1 MTALRYN
8 KPMKSALR
16 KAGGIFGLDLA
27 GLFEED
33 DEAQSD
39 FAPGVEF
46 EKTTKG
52 KGGGL
57 YMRPQPVTGET
68 TRLKLLP
75 REAQIQLP
83 SEISINLSAPAIQNL
98 TNQVMDEEE
107 IEEVEKVYQGIADG
121 ININD
126 PSGIY
131 GVGFGPGDLRRALN
145 EGYTSDSIR
154 EYLNTSYKDSPLAE
168 GTARSLGI
176 FSHPGGIVT
185 ETGGTVTD
193 LNRPTET
200 VKPGTRGGYQGIAD
214 GVNIFTESIGTDG
227 TNYGVGF
234 GGGDLRRARAAGY
247 SDESIKDFLVNKY
260 KDFPIADPIKAEL
273 GISAPASSGGGGGG
287 GQVSA
292 QTYAQ
297 NYSSGQSGFDAG
309 AAGIFGGQDVDA
321 MRSKGYSDDQIRETV
336 KAVRGSGQDIPAAVF
351 RRLGNF

>member
-8 KPMKSALR
+8 KPMQSALR

-33 DEAQSD
+33 DESQSD

-68 TRLKLLP
+68 TRLKFLP
-75 REAQIQLP
+75 REAQIQSP

-98 TNQVMDEEE
+98 TNQVMQEEEEE
-107 IEEVEKVYQGIADG
+107 IEEIEKVYQGIADG
-121 ININD
+121 INIHD

-131 GVGFGPGDLRRALN
+131 GVGFGPGDLRRALG

-154 EYLNTSYKDSPLAE
+154 TYLNTNYKDSPLAE
-168 GTARSLGI
+168 GVARSLGI

-185 ETGGTVTD
+185 ENEGVVTD
-193 LNRPTET
+193 LNNMNA
-200 VKPGTRGGYQGIAD
+200 TRVSMPAYQGIAD

-234 GGGDLRRARAAGY
+234 GGGDLRRAREAGY
-247 SDESIKDFLVNKY
+247 SDASIAKFLRESYGNNPVAE
-260 KDFPIADPIKAEL
+260 PIRREL
-273 GISAPASSGGGGGG
+273 G
-287 GQVSA
+287 
-292 QTYAQ
+292 
-297 NYSSGQSGFDAG
+297 
-309 AAGIFGGQDVDA
+309 
-321 MRSKGYSDDQIRETV
+321 
-336 KAVRGSGQDIPAAVF
+336 
-351 RRLGNF
+351 L